1 MIFNKPY
8 EEQLLHHGYE
18 GLSYEYKNMI
28 VSDIANNFGITFN
41 EVTMDMILHVHKSL
55 KLAETKEIHRMVL
68 ESGFF
73 HPETFRMYD
82 ITIKKQVDMIGI
94 RVLMQTTDKKSVD
107 LFTEDSGVVTHT
119 REEFIQ
125 LFEMIISYKDEL
137 DTKLIR
143 MNEAIM
149 MSNSTKEILAL
160 DWYKFTTNPNVEGD
174 EENEGKSDS
183 STGQILPD
191 GTGGESTGPNEGEP
205 SGTGSSETADGGEP
219 KSD

>member
-8 EEQLLHHGYE
+8 EEQLLNHGYE

-55 KLAETKEIHRMVL
+55 KLAETKEIYRMVL

-119 REEFIQ
+119 REEFIE

-149 MSNSTKEILAL
+149 MANSTKDILAL
-160 DWYKFTTNPNVEGD
+160 DWYKFNTKPNVEGD
-174 EENEGKSDS
+174 GENAREPDS
-183 STGQILPD
+183 SAGQVLPD
-191 GTGGESTGPNEGEP
+191 GTGSESTGPNEGES
-205 SGTGSSETADGGEP
+205 SGTSTSETADGGEP
-219 KSD
+219 KAD